1 MANFDVA
8 IKKEEILKYRCKVPN
23 GYVRLSSVLGSLPR
37 YADDDAARTAG
48 LKDCELYINEFGNIT
63 AFGRGAQS
71 LSTYVSQFEFNEETG
86 SLTVNLAN
94 GEVQQI
100 DLSGLEASGEEILS
114 DFTYNQPG
122 NLVTLEYV
130 DGTTEGVTVPAP
142 PAGETIDSI
151 AYTEG
156 TPNTIVVTY
165 TDGSTS
171 TAITVTGISTQTPVV
186 QSVAIDSVNNVLV
199 VTSVDSLGNT
209 VVENIP
215 LANALQ
221 FLTESFF
228 FGAGGGQF
236 SELSPL
242 PSGALPRSMALTV
255 DNDKSIFIGPS
266 TGPNNVDLNGRNHVV
281 ISTRPGSTYKN
292 EISSGQADRNF
303 IAGNSN
309 TVNGNSDGNTAIG
322 TSNTISNARN
332 AYVFGSGN
340 ESSSV
345 NSSYTIGRSNKN
357 IVNNNGL
364 LHTNTVTPFA
374 TLGDLGHFQ
383 LCMKSPAFSLS
394 SGVAATTTLR
404 DVSNNS
410 VINFGRLYATFDEAI
425 LNVDLKVSCIIA
437 SSTATPALQ
446 GEGFTANVTGLIR
459 LKQGVAPDLQLT
471 ASADESAAANAA
483 GASIAATIVAA
494 STDNLQL
501 EVTVTP
507 GAQDMVVHA
516 YGVLD
521 ITYTAIA

>member
-1 MANFDVA
+1 MAKNNFDVA
-8 IKKEEILKYRCKVPN
+8 IKKSEVLKYRCRVPD
-23 GYVRLSSVLGSLPR
+23 GYVPLSSILGSLPR
-37 YADDDAARTAG
+37 YADDDAAKAAG
-48 LKDCELYINEFGNIT
+48 LKKCELYINEFGNIT
-63 AFGRGAQS
+63 AYGIGAQS
-71 LSTYVSQFEFNEETG
+71 LTTYVSTFEFNEATN

-94 GEVQQI
+94 GDVQQI
-100 DLSGLEASGEEILS
+100 DLSDLEVNDSEILS
-114 DFTYNQPG
+114 DFSYNQLA
-122 NLVTLEYV
+122 NQVTLEYV
-130 DGTTEGVTVPAP
+130 DGTTEVVTVPAP
-142 PAGETIDSI
+142 VPGETISFVE
-151 AYTEG
+151 YTEG
-156 TPNTIVVTY
+156 SPNTIVVTY

-171 TAITVTGISTQTPVV
+171 TPITVTGITTQTPVV
-186 QSVAIDSVNNVLV
+186 QSVVLDLVNDVLV

-292 EISSGQADRNF
+292 EISSAQADRNF

-309 TVNGNSDGNTAIG
+309 TVNGNSDGNTVIG
-322 TSNTISNARN
+322 TSNTISNARAAN
-332 AYVFGSGN
+332 VFGFGN
-340 ESSSV
+340 QISSV
-345 NSSYTIGRSNKN
+345 NSTYTIGRANKN
-357 IVNNNGL
+357 IVNNNSL
-364 LHTNTVTPFA
+364 LHTNTVTPIA

-383 LCMKSPAFSLS
+383 LCMKSVVTNVPSASP
-394 SGVAATTTLR
+394 TTLTLR

-410 VINFGRLYATFDEAI
+410 VINFGRLYSDFNHAI
-425 LNVDLKVSCIIA
+425 LNVNLKVSAIA
-437 SSTATPALQ
+437 QGGTLD
-446 GEGFTANVTGLIR
+446 GEGFTSTATGLIR
-459 LKQGVAPDLQLT
+459 LNDGGAPDIQLT
-471 ASADESAAANAA
+471 ETAVASTAATAGGASMSAD
-483 GASIAATIVAA
+483 IVAV
-494 STDNLQL
+494 STDNLQI

-507 GAQDMVVHA
+507 GANSMNVHA
-516 YGVLD
+516 YGVLE

>member
-23 GYVRLSSVLGSLPR
+23 GYVRLSSVLGSLPK
-37 YADDDAARTAG
+37 YADDDAAKAAG
-48 LKDCELYINEFGNIT
+48 LKDCELYINDFGNIT
-63 AFGRGAQS
+63 AYGRGAQS

-100 DLSGLEASGEEILS
+100 DLSALEASGDEILS
-114 DFTYNQPG
+114 DFTYNQPA

-130 DGTTEGVTVPAP
+130 DGTTEVVTVPAP
-142 PAGETIDSI
+142 VPGETISSV

-171 TAITVTGISTQTPVV
+171 TPITVTGITTQTPVV
-186 QSVAIDSVNNVLV
+186 QSVTIDTANNQLV
-199 VTSVDSLGNT
+199 VTSIDSLGNT
-209 VVENIP
+209 VIDNIP
-215 LANALQ
+215 LANALDI
-221 FLTESFF
+221 FEETVFNL
-228 FGAGGGQF
+228 GF
-236 SELSPL
+236 SGVQAKWSPISSNHNL
-242 PSGALPRSMALTV
+242 ALTV
-255 DNDKSIFIGPS
+255 EQGKNMFIGPYRNS
-266 TGPNNVDLNGRNHVV
+266 SDISNRGSNNVV
-281 ISTRPGSTYKN
+281 ISTRPSLANRNSIESVGTNST
-292 EISSGQADRNF
+292 F
-303 IAGNSN
+303 IAGYQN
-309 TVNGNSDGNTAIG
+309 TLTGNAAGTILGVNNDVN
-322 TSNTISNARN
+322 NARGTN
-332 AYVFGSGN
+332 ILGFGN
-340 ESSSV
+340 EIDGV
-345 NSSYTIGRSNKN
+345 NSSYTIGRANKN
-357 IVNNNGL
+357 IVNNNSL
-364 LHTNTVTPFA
+364 LHTNTVTPVA

-383 LCMKSPAFSLS
+383 LCMRSTPTSIP
-394 SGVAATTTLR
+394 SGVASTATLR
-404 DVSNNS
+404 DISNNS
-410 VINFGRLYATFDEAI
+410 VINFDKLYATFDEAI

-459 LKQGVAPDLQLT
+459 LKQGAAPDLQLT

-483 GASIAATIVAA
+483 GASIAAAIVAA